1 MLRPS
6 TKYVSTVL
14 EVCFN
19 WLEVCFD
26 HARGI
31 FRPSLKVCFYR
42 SRDLFRLCLMDVS
55 IVHEVSFDCA
65 RVMFRSCS
73 RCVSIALEVSFGR
86 SSWYV
91 STVAR
96 SLFRPCSS
104 SDCGNARD
112 MLRPSTKYV
121 STELE
126 VCFNWLEV
134 CFDHARG
141 IFWLSLKVC
150 FYSARD
156 MLRPGTKFGS
166 TIGRGMFRT
175 SSRYVSTVLEVCFNR
190 ARRMFRR
197 CTSHVLTSTGGMF
210 RSYSRYVSTV
220 YEVCSDRARGI
231 FRP

>member
-1 MLRPS
+1 MLELCLRQCSRYAS
-6 TKYVSTVL
+6 TVHKVCSTVL

-42 SRDLFRLCLMDVS
+42 SRDLFRLCLMYVS
-55 IVHEVSFDCA
+55 IVHEVCFDCA
-65 RVMFRSCS
+65 RVKIRSCS
-73 RCVSIALEVSFGR
+73 RCVLIALELSFGR

-91 STVAR
+91 STVAW
-96 SLFRPCSS
+96 SLSRPCWSYV
-104 SDCGNARD
+104 CGNARD

-141 IFWLSLKVC
+141 IFRLSLKVC
-150 FYSARD
+150 FYRARD
-156 MLRPGTKFGS
+156 MLRSCTKFGS
-166 TIGRGMFRT
+166 TMLELCLRQCSRYASTVHKVCFDRSRGMFQ
-175 SSRYVSTVLEVCFNR
+175 
-190 ARRMFRR
+190 
-197 CTSHVLTSTGGMF
+197 LTWGMF
-210 RSYSRYVSTV
+210 WPCTRYIPTV
-220 YEVCSDRARGI
+220 AQSM
-231 FRP
+231 FLP